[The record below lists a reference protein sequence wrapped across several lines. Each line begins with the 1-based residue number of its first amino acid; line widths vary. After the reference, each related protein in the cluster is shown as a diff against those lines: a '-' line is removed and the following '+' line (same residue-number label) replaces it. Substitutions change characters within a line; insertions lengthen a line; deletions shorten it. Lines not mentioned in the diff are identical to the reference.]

1 MRNFAIECNE
11 HPCNKQQLI
20 RDKFLS
26 KHRQRILEVKL
37 KALNLGLQRGT
48 LVNVIIFADSKEEKK
63 LILSSSSNVIE
74 PSKEIKED
82 NMQIDGISTTDLI
95 EREDISL
102 PNIGLSGMYY
112 IDGMRFEYSYK
123 ENKIS
128 QYLLLIKRGSLSN
141 LSNFETAP
149 KLNNIEKQP

>member
-1 MRNFAIECNE
+1 
-11 HPCNKQQLI
+11 
-20 RDKFLS
+20 
-26 KHRQRILEVKL
+26 
-37 KALNLGLQRGT
+37 
-48 LVNVIIFADSKEEKK
+48 
-63 LILSSSSNVIE
+63 
-74 PSKEIKED
+74 
-82 NMQIDGISTTDLI
+82 
-95 EREDISL
+95 
-102 PNIGLSGMYY
+102 MYY

>member
-1 MRNFAIECNE
+1 
-11 HPCNKQQLI
+11 
-20 RDKFLS
+20 
-26 KHRQRILEVKL
+26 
-37 KALNLGLQRGT
+37 
-48 LVNVIIFADSKEEKK
+48 
-63 LILSSSSNVIE
+63 
-74 PSKEIKED
+74 
-82 NMQIDGISTTDLI
+82 MQIDGISTTDLI